1 MLVEGYTRLTV
12 NNVQWLVKDDAHPVV
27 KEHVIAQLSSETFFN
42 HCVSIK
48 RGKHKSLWLFTPPA
62 GQDDE
67 SFLIK
72 RYENKQLLHRL
83 KTIVMPSKALQEL
96 KAARGIDQRGIL
108 TPLPVAVGE
117 RMTGRMVKESLV
129 VLSQLK
135 ACQALN
141 AYFLIGYPGGK
152 SPHNLLEKRKI
163 IKALGEV
170 ARKAHQAG
178 VLQSDFSLNNFLLT
192 KDAHGE
198 IMIYLSDFEKI
209 TLKDTLSFD
218 QEVTCL
224 AKLNRIG
231 RKISLADRWRLLQ
244 AYTGNQS
251 NHDQVAALARAV
263 QKRTVE
269 LLKQDYARGRITSVY
284 TDALYEKYEEANITG
299 YFKKGYSVKDI
310 LGIIHKFDL
319 LAKSLPS
326 SEIKQRE
333 EITVGLNFEGTQQP
347 LKAVR
352 YIPHTQTISARTLWT
367 TISTLAIAG
376 LPIDIPHALME
387 MRIKSNQEGFLF
399 MHQRMNAVDLST
411 FLKTSRDKKEVL
423 LLLELLVMLMKK
435 LHHFGIFS
443 DSMTARN
450 FTVLATTGKKP
461 SLYLSTIET
470 FTMKNQVTEN
480 EKKRDI
486 MLLSALIKKHCP
498 TLTYDLTHRYFKT
511 PYSH

>member
-1 MLVEGYTRLTV
+1 MLVEGYTTLNV
-12 NNVQWLVKDDAHPVV
+12 NDVQWLLKDDAHPVV
-27 KEHVIAQLSSETFFN
+27 KEHVITHLSSETFFK
-42 HCVSIK
+42 HSVSIK
-48 RGKHKSLWLFTPPA
+48 RGKHKSIWLFTPPA
-62 GQDDE
+62 DQEDE

-72 RYENKQLLHRL
+72 RYENKHLLNRL
-83 KTIVMPSKALQEL
+83 KTLFMPSKALQEL
-96 KAARGIDQRGIL
+96 KAALGIDQRGIP

-117 RMTGRMVKESLV
+117 RITGKMVKESFV

-141 AYFLIGYPGGK
+141 TYFLIGYPEEK
-152 SPHNLLEKRKI
+152 SLHNLFERRKI

-170 ARKAHQAG
+170 ARKAHQGG

-192 KDAHGE
+192 KEAHGG
-198 IMIYLSDFEKI
+198 ITIYLSDFEKI

-218 QEVTCL
+218 QKVTCL

-231 RKISLADRWRLLQ
+231 REISLADRWRFLQ
-244 AYTGNQS
+244 SYAGYQM
-251 NHDQVAALARAV
+251 NHDHVASLARTV

-269 LLKQDYARGRITSVY
+269 LLKQDYSRGRITSVY
-284 TDALYEKYEEANITG
+284 TDALYEKYEQENITG
-299 YFKKGYSVKDI
+299 YFKKGYIIKDI

-333 EITVGLNFEGTQQP
+333 EITVELNFDGTQRP

-352 YIPHTQTISARTLWT
+352 YIPHAQTISARTFWT
-367 TISTLAIAG
+367 TICTLAIAG
-376 LPIDIPHALME
+376 LPLDIPHALME
-387 MRIKSNQEGFLF
+387 MRVKSNQEGFLF
-399 MHQRMNAVDLST
+399 MPQRKNAVDLST
-411 FLKTSRDKKEVL
+411 FLKTSREKKEIL
-423 LLLELLVMLMKK
+423 LLLDLLVMLMKK

-443 DSMTARN
+443 DRMTARN

-461 SLYLSTIET
+461 SLCLSTIET

-480 EKKRDI
+480 EKKRDV

-498 TLTYDLTHRYFKT
+498 TITYDLTHRYFKT
-511 PYSH
+511 PYNS

>member
-1 MLVEGYTRLTV
+1 
-12 NNVQWLVKDDAHPVV
+12 
-27 KEHVIAQLSSETFFN
+27 
-42 HCVSIK
+42 
-48 RGKHKSLWLFTPPA
+48 
-62 GQDDE
+62 
-67 SFLIK
+67 
-72 RYENKQLLHRL
+72 
-83 KTIVMPSKALQEL
+83 MPSKALQEL
-96 KAARGIDQRGIL
+96 KAAHGIDQRGIL

-117 RMTGRMVKESLV
+117 RITGRMVTESFV

-141 AYFLIGYPGGK
+141 AYFLISSPGGE
-152 SPHNLLEKRKI
+152 SLHNLFEKRKT

-170 ARKAHQAG
+170 VRKTHQAG

-192 KDAHGE
+192 KEAQGE
-198 IMIYLSDFEKI
+198 TAIYLSDFEKI
-209 TLKDTLSFD
+209 TLKDSLSFD
-218 QEVTCL
+218 QKVTCL

-231 RKISLADRWRLLQ
+231 REIKI
-244 AYTGNQS
+244 
-251 NHDQVAALARAV
+251 NHDQVASLARTV

-269 LLKQDYARGRITSVY
+269 LLKQDYSRGRITSVY
-284 TDALYEKYEEANITG
+284 TDALYEKYEQENITG
-299 YFKKGYSVKDI
+299 YFKKGYIVKDL

-333 EITVGLNFEGTQQP
+333 EITVGLNFEGTPQP

-352 YIPHTQTISARTLWT
+352 YIPHTQSLSARKLWT
-367 TISTLAIAG
+367 TMCTLAIAG
-376 LPIDIPHALME
+376 LPLDIPHALME
-387 MRIKSNQEGFLF
+387 IRVKSNQEGFLF
-399 MHQRMNAVDLST
+399 IPQKMNAVDLST
-411 FLKTSRDKKEVL
+411 FLKASRDKKDIL
-423 LLLELLVMLMKK
+423 LLLDLLVMLMKK

-450 FTVLATTGKKP
+450 FTVLATPGKKP
-461 SLYLSTIET
+461 SLSLNTIET

-498 TLTYDLTHRYFKT
+498 TTTFDLTHRYFRH
-511 PYSH
+511 PYNS

>member
-1 MLVEGYTRLTV
+1 MLVAGYTTLTV

-27 KEHVIAQLSSETFFN
+27 KEHVIAHLSSETFCN

-72 RYENKQLLHRL
+72 QYENKQLLHRL
-83 KTIVMPSKALQEL
+83 KTLVMPSKALQEL

-117 RMTGRMVKESLV
+117 RMTGKMVKESFV
-129 VLSQLK
+129 VLSKLK

-141 AYFLIGYPGGK
+141 TYFLIGYPGGK

-170 ARKAHQAG
+170 ARKAHQEG

-218 QEVTCL
+218 QKVTCL

-231 RKISLADRWRLLQ
+231 REISLADRWRFLQ
-244 AYTGNQS
+244 SYTGDRMDH
-251 NHDQVAALARAV
+251 NHVASLARTV
-263 QKRTVE
+263 KERTVA
-269 LLKQDYARGRITSVY
+269 LLKQDCSRGRITSVY
-284 TDALYEKYEEANITG
+284 TDALYEKYEEENITG
-299 YFKKGYSVKDI
+299 YFKKGYSVKAI

-333 EITVGLNFEGTQQP
+333 EITVGLTFEGTQQP

-367 TISTLAIAG
+367 TICTLAIAG
-376 LPIDIPHALME
+376 LPLDIPHAFMD
-387 MRIKSNQEGFLF
+387 MRVKNNQEGFLF
-399 MHQRMNAVDLST
+399 LPQRKNAVDLPT
-411 FLKTSRDKKEVL
+411 FLTASRDKKEIF

-435 LHHFGIFS
+435 LHHFGVFS
-443 DSMTARN
+443 DTMTARN
-450 FTVLATTGKKP
+450 FTVLTPAGKKP

-511 PYSH
+511 PYNH